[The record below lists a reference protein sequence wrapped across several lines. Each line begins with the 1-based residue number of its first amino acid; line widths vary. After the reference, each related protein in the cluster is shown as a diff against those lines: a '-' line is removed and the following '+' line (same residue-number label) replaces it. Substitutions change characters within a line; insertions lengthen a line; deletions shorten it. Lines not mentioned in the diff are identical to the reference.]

1 MMSEVTASH
10 IIQWQNEMQTKGF
23 SESYLRMI
31 QNQLTSLFTHA
42 SKIYDLTSNPCK
54 KVKRMGNSDS
64 RSLDFWTTDEYKQFI
79 QTLDENEKYYLI
91 FEILFWTGCRIAELL
106 ALTPMDIDFEK
117 TK

>member
-1 MMSEVTASH
+1 
-10 IIQWQNEMQTKGF
+10 
-23 SESYLRMI
+23 
-31 QNQLTSLFTHA
+31 
-42 SKIYDLTSNPCK
+42 
-54 KVKRMGNSDS
+54 MGNSDS

-91 FEILFWTGCRIAELL
+91 FEILFWTGCRIGELL